1 MNFYRIKALF
11 KLGIEDLLKNMN
23 VFLYVVLPIFFAFLY
38 SKMESPKESIFSLC
52 VIMTLAMVPI
62 ALMATIIA
70 EEKEK
75 NTLRTLMLKDIKA
88 LEILIAKVM
97 ICILFVFLDNIL
109 IYFII
114 GVPMTHFIV
123 YQLVCLFVGLAVI
136 LFGTVVGLVSKNQM
150 SAGLLS
156 VPAMLL
162 VMAPLFIGILKNDV
176 ANKISSLIPTDAMMT
191 IIKNISE
198 NTANFTSIGM
208 PFFVILVWL
217 IISVVVF
224 VIMYK
229 KVGIDN

>member
-1 MNFYRIKALF
+1 MKFYRIKALF
-11 KLGIEDLLKNMN
+11 KLGVEDLLKNMN
-23 VFLYVVLPIFFAFLY
+23 VFVYVIMPILFAFLY
-38 SKMESPKESIFSLC
+38 SKMESPKESIFALC

-75 NTLRTLMLKDIKA
+75 NTLRTLVLKDIKA
-88 LEILIAKVM
+88 LEILIAKAM
-97 ICILFVFLDNIL
+97 ICMLFVLLDNLI

-114 GVPMTHFIV
+114 GVPMTHFII

-150 SAGLLS
+150 SAGLIS
-156 VPAMLL
+156 VPAMMF
-162 VMAPLFIGILKNDV
+162 VMAPLFIGILKNDI
-176 ANKISSLIPTDAMMT
+176 ANKISSFIPTDAMMT
-191 IIKNISE
+191 IIRNVSE
-198 NTANFTSIGM
+198 DTANFSSVGV
-208 PFFVILVWL
+208 PSFVILAWL
-217 IISVVVF
+217 IISVFVF

>member
-23 VFLYVVLPIFFAFLY
+23 VCLYVVLPIFFAFLY